1 MCPSAQ
7 GGCGGREAGAEV
19 PSISYV
25 HSQGGGDEGGDGGQN
40 RVRPHESEISSHHCK
55 GV

>member
-19 PSISYV
+19 PSVSYV
-25 HSQGGGDEGGDGGQN
+25 HSQDVGDEGGDGGAEQGE
-40 RVRPHESEISSHHCK
+40 VL
-55 GV
+55 